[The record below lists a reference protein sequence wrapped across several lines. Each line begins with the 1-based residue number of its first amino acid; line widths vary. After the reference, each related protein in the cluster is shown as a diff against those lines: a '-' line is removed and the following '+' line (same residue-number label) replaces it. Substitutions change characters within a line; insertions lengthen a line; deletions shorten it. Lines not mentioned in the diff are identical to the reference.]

1 MPDHPIAIVGAAC
14 RFPGAPSLDG
24 FWELLISGRDAIREI
39 ADERWS
45 TGLYYHPE
53 KGRLGK
59 SYTIAAGVLDNIEQF
74 DAEFFG
80 ISPREALQMDP
91 QQRLLLEVAW
101 AAIEDAGIPGH
112 KLAGS
117 GTGVYVGASAAD
129 YANVRMGDASGTD
142 AYFMTGNT
150 LSIFSNRISYILDL
164 HGPSLTVDTAC
175 SSSLVALHLACEA
188 LRDGKIDQALVGGVN
203 LLLSPVPFVG
213 FSNASM
219 LSKKGRCFAFDK
231 RADGYVRAEGGA
243 VIVLKPLAAALA
255 DGDTIRGVSHAT
267 GVNSDGRTIGMSLPN
282 GAAQSDLLRSVYGG
296 IAPEALA
303 FFEAHGT
310 GTPAGDPIET
320 AAISEALARHRA
332 RPLPIGSVK
341 TNVGHLEAASGMA
354 GLLKTMLALEHRV
367 GPPSLNFEGPNP
379 NIRLGDPNPDGV
391 TAPLALPDTGALP
404 MAGVNSFGF
413 GGTNAHAVLGA
424 APTAPAPAAEPAAAL
439 PPLLVSARPDGPL
452 RSLAGAWSEI

>member
-1 MPDHPIAIVGAAC
+1 MPDHHIAIVGAAC
-14 RFPGAPSLDG
+14 RFPGAPSLDA
-24 FWELLISGRDAIREI
+24 FWELLISGRDAIRQI
-39 ADERWS
+39 TDERWS
-45 TGLYYHPE
+45 TGMYYHPE

-117 GTGVYVGASAAD
+117 GTGVYVGAFAAD

-243 VIVLKPLAAALA
+243 IMLLKPLKKALA
-255 DGDTIRGVSHAT
+255 DGDAIRGVILGT
-267 GVNSDGRTIGMSLPN
+267 GSNSDGRTVGLSLPN
-282 GAAQSDLLRSVYGG
+282 GAAQAALLRAVYADTGV
-296 IAPEALA
+296 APAALP

-320 AAISEALARHRA
+320 SAISEALARQRS
-332 RPLPIGSVK
+332 RPLPIGSVQ
-341 TNVGHLEAASGMA
+341 TNVGPPQAASGMA
-354 GLLKTMLALEHRV
+354 RVLKAMLALDKRV
-367 GPPSLNFEGPNP
+367 VPPSINFEEPNP
-379 NIRLGDPNPDGV
+379 NIHLDELNLQVV
-391 TAPLALPDTGALP
+391 TAPMALADDARI
-404 MAGVNSFGF
+404 AGVNSFGF
-413 GGTNAHAVLGA
+413 GGTNGHAVLQ
-424 APTAPAPAAEPAAAL
+424 APPPAKKTKADAKAPL
-439 PPLLVSARPDGPL
+439 PPRLT
-452 RSLAGAWSEI
+452 